1 MLSMHLLAISLLLA
15 RAYTNLYSL
24 LILTQNKYS
33 KYKKLVN
40 KVYKKKNT
48 KIKIYITL
56 ASVRF
61 RESTTNHS
69 SSSSSNPEK
78 TNSKELK
85 IIKLNNRLQITKYN
99 KLIFTNVSKPISLHQ
114 IQTQIHKNQN

>member
-69 SSSSSNPEK
+69 SSSSSSSSSSNP
-78 TNSKELK
+78 
-85 IIKLNNRLQITKYN
+85 
-99 KLIFTNVSKPISLHQ
+99 
-114 IQTQIHKNQN
+114 

>member
-56 ASVRF
+56 ARVRF

-69 SSSSSNPEK
+69 SSSSSSNP
-78 TNSKELK
+78 
-85 IIKLNNRLQITKYN
+85 
-99 KLIFTNVSKPISLHQ
+99 
-114 IQTQIHKNQN
+114 